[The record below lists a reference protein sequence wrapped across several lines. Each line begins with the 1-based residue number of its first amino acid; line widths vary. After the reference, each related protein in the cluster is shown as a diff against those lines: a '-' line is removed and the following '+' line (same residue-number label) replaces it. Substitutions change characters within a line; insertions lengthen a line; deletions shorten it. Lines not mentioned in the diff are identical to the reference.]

1 MQTETYE
8 FISYALNTNLST
20 KSFRTYCFKI
30 ISFKL
35 ICLKTN
41 IPWKCLLQG
50 QNWNQT
56 IFWFKTKDIQ
66 NGVEKWKISV
76 KSEKRK
82 RPPARYWPT
91 VWLWAE
97 WKAKGLR
104 CRRPPA
110 DQCEPVT
117 PIWNRRWC
125 IEERKRESSWRRN
138 AFLFWAAATTWMGRR
153 ERS

>member
-8 FISYALNTNLST
+8 FISYALNTNLSK

-56 IFWFKTKDIQ
+56 IFWFKTKDI
-66 NGVEKWKISV
+66 EKWKSQWKV
-76 KSEKRK
+76 KKGTGQQRTNVSLWHQYETVGGVLRK
-82 RPPARYWPT
+82 ERGNLVEGGTSFYFEPRRRR
-91 VWLWAE
+91 E
-97 WKAKGLR
+97 WG
-104 CRRPPA
+104 
-110 DQCEPVT
+110 
-117 PIWNRRWC
+117 
-125 IEERKRESSWRRN
+125 EEREARSGWLLMSSSS
-138 AFLFWAAATTWMGRR
+138 THQYKHQ
-153 ERS
+153 